1 MGSGV
6 SVVALIYRKSQPQR
20 GRLAD
25 NVVMLEE
32 AIEKRRRFIRDADD
46 FVRCLAIEFEIELG
60 FRLSIIPIGKLFEFT
75 PPQCPLRQSG
85 AFDGDAD
92 AGRLTGDS
100 AFPRDCLGGSDR
112 ATRDEA
118 SPALVLAC
126 QDEHRVA
133 FGDMLAAIH
142 RLLRGKH
149 ERFRPQIANLDFN
162 CERHYFPRSD

>member
-46 FVRCLAIEFEIELG
+46 FIRCLAIEFEIELG

-100 AFPRDCLGGSDR
+100 AFHRDRLGGSDR

-118 SPALVLAC
+118 SPALVLVVKTNA
-126 QDEHRVA
+126 VSP
-133 FGDMLAAIH
+133 LAIRSPPKH
-142 RLLRGKH
+142 RLLRGEH
-149 ERFRPQIANLDFN
+149 ERLRPQIANLGPS
-162 CERHYFPRSD
+162 CERPLFPKK

>member
-1 MGSGV
+1 
-6 SVVALIYRKSQPQR
+6 VAAADRIYRNSQPQR

-32 AIEKRRRFIRDADD
+32 AIEKLRRFIGDADD
-46 FVRCLAIEFEIELG
+46 FVRCLAIEFKIQLG
-60 FRLSIIPIGKLFEFT
+60 FRLSIIPIGKLFEFA
-75 PPQCPLRQSG
+75 PPQCPFRQRG

-92 AGRLTGDS
+92 AGRLTSDS

-142 RLLRGKH
+142 RLLRRKH
-149 ERFRPQIANLDFN
+149 ECLRPQIPNLGFN

>member
-118 SPALVLAC
+118 SPTLVLAC
-126 QDEHRVA
+126 EDEHRVA